1 MRCLSFGVQSQR
13 AIVKRE
19 VYIAFARD
27 LREKRDW
34 SEVSSV
40 RVAPVS
46 LTIYER
52 RRKRTA
58 YLNTWLLLHT
68 EGPNE

>member
-1 MRCLSFGVQSQR
+1 
-13 AIVKRE
+13 VKGE
-19 VYIAFARD
+19 AYIAFARD

-40 RVAPVS
+40 RVAPVVHVSPVS
-46 LTIYER
+46 LTILER

-58 YLNTWLLLHT
+58 YLNTWLLFIAYGGTL
-68 EGPNE
+68 